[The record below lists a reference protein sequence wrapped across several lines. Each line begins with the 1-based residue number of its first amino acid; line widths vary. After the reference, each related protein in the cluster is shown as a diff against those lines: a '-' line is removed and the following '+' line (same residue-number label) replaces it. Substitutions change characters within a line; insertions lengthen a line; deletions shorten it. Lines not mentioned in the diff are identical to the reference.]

1 MVDARDVIVESVMRA
16 VTGDVCQCQSSLSYW
31 QPHRLLSSIPISSPR
46 LFEGYSTVC
55 FNGGYF
61 IITTINIKVEYVSEF
76 YGLGRLSK
84 KKNCK
89 ILDICQISV
98 TLPTL
103 YPDMDIKKFGHI
115 FYTLTYLPIKKIWT
129 NLEKSWYSY
138 KAFRLFETYYY
149 RLSPRDIG

>member
-1 MVDARDVIVESVMRA
+1 MWFA
-16 VTGDVCQCQSSLSYW
+16 VLFCKHGVRCWGLHICQSWECWISTKHKTSRTPAP
-31 QPHRLLSSIPISSPR
+31 QQSIGVVGRLPVELWGQFQSNSSFP
-46 LFEGYSTVC
+46 LDF
-55 FNGGYF
+55 
-61 IITTINIKVEYVSEF
+61 
-76 YGLGRLSK
+76 GLGRLSK

-138 KAFRLFETYYY
+138 KAFRLFEN
-149 RLSPRDIG
+149 LNI

>member
-1 MVDARDVIVESVMRA
+1 MK
-16 VTGDVCQCQSSLSYW
+16 T
-31 QPHRLLSSIPISSPR
+31 
-46 LFEGYSTVC
+46 LFKQ
-55 FNGGYF
+55 YF
-61 IITTINIKVEYVSEF
+61 IYIQGVPKKTHVLGILDITPIWKWLGSK
-76 YGLGRLSK
+76 LGRPSK
-84 KKNCK
+84 KKNYE

-138 KAFRLFETYYY
+138 KAFRLFEN
-149 RLSPRDIG
+149 LNI

>member
-1 MVDARDVIVESVMRA
+1 MREHPQITKYLVRHPVIGITS
-16 VTGDVCQCQSSLSYW
+16 GKL
-31 QPHRLLSSIPISSPR
+31 PK
-46 LFEGYSTVC
+46 
-55 FNGGYF
+55 GGYQ
-61 IITTINIKVEYVSEF
+61 
-76 YGLGRLSK
+76 K